1 MSCLIDMTI
10 RPAGLLST
18 PRLPLDLFIDPARQA
33 EQVAIPRPIFVDSA
47 PCDMAQLPDMVAFLV
62 AKNHRAGMSETLE
75 RLHALLLPHM
85 SHIANIRAE

>member
-1 MSCLIDMTI
+1 
-10 RPAGLLST
+10 
-18 PRLPLDLFIDPARQA
+18 
-33 EQVAIPRPIFVDSA
+33 
-47 PCDMAQLPDMVAFLV
+47 MAQLPDMVAFLV